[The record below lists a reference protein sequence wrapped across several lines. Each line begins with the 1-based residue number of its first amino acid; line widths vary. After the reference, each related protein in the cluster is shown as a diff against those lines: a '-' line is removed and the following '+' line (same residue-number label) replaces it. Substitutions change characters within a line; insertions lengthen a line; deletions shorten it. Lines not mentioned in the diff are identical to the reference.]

1 MSTFNLND
9 LLAALSPDS
18 GDSVD
23 PVLHRVA
30 TLFRPP
36 AFDSWLAVIL
46 FTYFSFRF
54 PKHWFAL

>member
-18 GDSVD
+18 GDFVD
-23 PVLHRVA
+23 PVLRTAA

-36 AFDSWLAVIL
+36 AFDSW
-46 FTYFSFRF
+46 
-54 PKHWFAL
+54 